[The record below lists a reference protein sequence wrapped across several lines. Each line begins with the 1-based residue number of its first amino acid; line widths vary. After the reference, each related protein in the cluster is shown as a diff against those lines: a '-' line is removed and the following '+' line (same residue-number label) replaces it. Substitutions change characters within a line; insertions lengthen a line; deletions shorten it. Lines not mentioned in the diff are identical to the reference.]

1 MNNYFLSIKDRAQK
15 NKKNKKLFVDFY
27 RIRRKLAFD
36 IPFASLGKGDF
47 LKIRNFQSSYPYE
60 IWVLWALEDRVFSFL
75 DFEDCIDFLER
86 DIDALIS
93 LPDYRYSSRL
103 DLKFS
108 HIVRILNAVLTS
120 CSYISKDFRSR
131 LIVGLER
138 AVSIG
143 LPVYEVEYQFIES
156 PENILRQSNRDRYLH
171 NIAVIGTVVLAL
183 AATAVKHPS
192 SSDLNSKVNILF
204 KAVLDSR
211 QDGHTEGV
219 SYDGYVLDFFLD
231 WLKEQPSIVQSD
243 FLNHPELYRICYQAI
258 SLSAPGD
265 IMNTA
270 PIGDVEPFHMSFVW
284 SAIAKLQRFQPHP
297 ALAWALSLCDCKQL
311 RTDALRVLAYTKTME
326 GNTKTL
332 LNDDRTNYV
341 VMLRSGYEVDALAVA
356 VGLNRS
362 SMGHIQRDNGSLV
375 LGLSKRWWIDDP
387 GYQQYAES
395 SEREFTVGYT
405 AHNSPVINGV
415 GQSFKKGKQ
424 ILQCLPNSSLQVKFV
439 ILDLTD
445 CYPPEARALRVWR
458 AIWLVRDQHVVVC
471 DFVQSDAPLR
481 LGWYWHGHPSLF
493 WGMSPGGMSLQS
505 EESPSDQLHV
515 MSPQMALGLR
525 DLQRLPGSRGQQTV
539 CPSVLAPENIAV
551 WWVFSRKSQPP
562 VFSIN
567 QDSFEIDGTRVSL
580 GNCKCMAEHAVSF
593 LPSEHE
599 PVGVLAWRREHS
611 VYAICRANPV
621 HFSGEVEY
629 AYYLMADGKRVLAQW
644 YGPDDR
650 VVLDIP
656 VGCRHSSL
664 KVHGFVREKANP
676 DRRVMRVVSV

>member
-1 MNNYFLSIKDRAQK
+1 MNKYFLAIKDKAQK
-15 NKKNKKLFVDFY
+15 NKNNKKLFVDFY

-36 IPFASLGKGDF
+36 IPFVSLGKDDF
-47 LKIRNFQSSYPYE
+47 LKIRNFQPSYPYE
-60 IWVLWALEDRVFSFL
+60 IWVLWALEDRIFSFL
-75 DFEDCIDFLER
+75 DFEDCVDFLER
-86 DIDALIS
+86 DVQALIS
-93 LPDYRYSSRL
+93 LPDYRYSYRL

-108 HIVRILNAVLTS
+108 HIVRILYSVLNN
-120 CSYISKDFRSR
+120 CIYISNDFRSK
-131 LIVGLER
+131 LIDGLER

-143 LPVYEVEYQFIES
+143 LPIYEAEYKHIET
-156 PENILRQSNRDRYLH
+156 PEDILRQPNPDRYLH
-171 NIAVIGTVVLAL
+171 NIAVIGTVMLAL
-183 AATAVKHPS
+183 ATTAIKHPS
-192 SSDLNSKVNILF
+192 SSDLNRKVNVLF
-204 KAVLDSR
+204 QAIFELR
-211 QDGHTEGV
+211 IGGHTEGV
-219 SYDGYVLDFFLD
+219 SYDGYILDFFLD
-231 WLKEQPSIVQSD
+231 WLKEQPSTVRMD
-243 FLNHPELYRICYQAI
+243 FLNHPELHRICHQAI
-258 SLSAPGD
+258 LLSAPGD

-270 PIGDVEPFHMSFVW
+270 PIGDVEPFHMSFIW
-284 SAIAKLQRFQPHP
+284 SAIAKLQSFQPHST
-297 ALAWALSLCDCKQL
+297 LAWALSACDHEQL
-311 RTDALRVLAYTKTME
+311 RADALRVLAYTETMK
-326 GNTKTL
+326 GNTRTL
-332 LNDDRTNYV
+332 PNDEIVNYA

-362 SMGHIQRDNGSLV
+362 SMGHIQCDNGSLV
-375 LGLSKRWWIDDP
+375 LGMSERWWIDDP

-405 AHNSPVINGV
+405 AHNTPVINGV

-424 ILQCLPNSSLQVKFV
+424 ILQCLPNPSLQVKFV
-439 ILDLTD
+439 VLDLTD
-445 CYPPEARALRVWR
+445 CYPAEARALRVWR
-458 AIWLVRDQHVVVC
+458 AVWLVRDQHVVVC
-471 DFVQSDAPLR
+471 DFVQSDAPSR

-493 WGMSPGGMSLQS
+493 WGMSSGGMSLQS

-515 MSPQMALGLR
+515 MSPQIELGLR
-525 DLQRLPGSRGQQTV
+525 DLHRLPGSRGQQTV
-539 CPSVLAPENIAV
+539 CRSVLAPENVAV
-551 WWVFSRKSQPP
+551 WWVFSRKSQRPAL
-562 VFSIN
+562 SIN

-580 GNCKCMAEHAVSF
+580 GNCKCMSEYAVSF

-611 VYAICRANPV
+611 VYVICRANPV

-656 VGCRHSSL
+656 VGCRQSSL